1 MVWVVGQGISR
12 GVNRRRSGRLQVGS
26 ELAPRTPRCARR
38 TGLLI
43 IGVLGGRPGR
53 ACGAVGRGG
62 GEAKASTRDQAWRW
76 ADGRMGG
83 IYREIM
89 EAVDDVVGPADEA
102 KASTQNQ
109 AWRGGA
115 IDGIYQDLSRDIGI
129 YREIM
134 EAVGEVAGPVGE
146 AKAST
151 QNQAWR
157 WADGRRGDGE
167 AKASTQNQ
175 AWRRAYG
182 RMPSLF

>member
-1 MVWVVGQGISR
+1 M
-12 GVNRRRSGRLQVGS
+12 
-26 ELAPRTPRCARR
+26 AM
-38 TGLLI
+38 
-43 IGVLGGRPGR
+43 GR
-53 ACGAVGRGG
+53 AI
-62 GEAKASTRDQAWRW
+62 
-76 ADGRMGG
+76 GG
-83 IYREIM
+83 IYR
-89 EAVDDVVGPADEA
+89 
-102 KASTQNQ
+102 
-109 AWRGGA
+109 
-115 IDGIYQDLSRDIGI
+115 DLSRDIGI

-151 QNQAWR
+151 QTQAWR